1 MSNWNNK
8 KEKLAIFDMDGT
20 LFDTKNVNFS
30 AYSKAIEI
38 CGYKVEIDYK
48 YYCDFCNGNSY
59 KVFLPQIV
67 PGITAEDMKRVHAI
81 KKDVYPDYLELA
93 IKNDHLFNMIKLM
106 RTDYTIALVTT
117 ASRQNVEDIL
127 GAFGVSDVFDL
138 ILTQEDVTKTK
149 PDPQGFLLAMEK
161 CGVSK
166 KNTLIFEDSDTGIE
180 AADKSGANFVRVYG
194 FN

>member
-1 MSNWNNK
+1 MSNLNNK

-20 LFDTKNVNFS
+20 LFDTKNVNFA
-30 AYSKAIEI
+30 AYSKAIET

-48 YYCDFCNGNSY
+48 YYCDFCNGNNY

>member
-1 MSNWNNK
+1 MSNLNNK

-20 LFDTKNVNFS
+20 LFDTKNVNFA
-30 AYSKAIEI
+30 AYSKAIET

-48 YYCDFCNGNSY
+48 YYCDFCNGNNY

-67 PGITAEDMKRVHAI
+67 PEITAEDMKRVHAI
-81 KKDVYPDYLELA
+81 KKDIYPDYLELA

-117 ASRQNVEDIL
+117 ASRQNVGDIL

-180 AADKSGANFVRVYG
+180 AANKSGANFVRVYG